1 MQDFVNMLMNPTSYN
16 KPASSTIPDT
26 DEDREALLFDQIR
39 SDESGPANDHNV
51 EITMFKDNQ
60 KTSSSSDERYPSSD
74 ADEQTSYNDDVIN
87 FTSQPFALSTL
98 DDIKNTP
105 QLVKLSTNHH
115 QKINRMMSDQD
126 KAFRKEYSQIRGIK
140 TYKIM
145 PKSLQPKQKQM
156 ETLNDIDDEAKQQLK
171 THMKIAFD
179 QLYLAKVSE
188 IKHYKKQLYHLVE
201 SKIKDEKA
209 RLKHIASREME
220 ELSKRN
226 EERRVERKKKLPVS
240 PHKAL
245 TQSNKG
251 QIYKEHQEECDRV
264 NRLLHE
270 KQTSRASDMAS
281 GHQRML
287 KDLHTEMT
295 QLQLDAEQE
304 YSKNCNDI
312 DIILQERLSALNNN

>member
-1 MQDFVNMLMNPTSYN
+1 ML
-16 KPASSTIPDT
+16 
-26 DEDREALLFDQIR
+26 QR
-39 SDESGPANDHNV
+39 SDSFTYYDKLIQNV
-51 EITMFKDNQ
+51 VL
-60 KTSSSSDERYPSSD
+60 S
-74 ADEQTSYNDDVIN
+74 V
-87 FTSQPFALSTL
+87 TSQPFALSTL

-226 EERRVERKKKLPVS
+226 EERRVEKRRSYHRLLTNLLHNLTKERFTKNTKRSVTVSTDCYMKNKLPELVIWHRAINGCLKIS
-240 PHKAL
+240 
-245 TQSNKG
+245 TQK
-251 QIYKEHQEECDRV
+251 
-264 NRLLHE
+264 
-270 KQTSRASDMAS
+270 
-281 GHQRML
+281 
-287 KDLHTEMT
+287 
-295 QLQLDAEQE
+295 
-304 YSKNCNDI
+304 
-312 DIILQERLSALNNN
+312 